1 MARTCLCAPTMH
13 AGSFRC
19 RLHRSTEKGWAG
31 RPIRASSSSSTAK
44 GPHATAETASSRP
57 VGDNRSGK
65 RFTVPFA
72 ARRSNRVMSAS
83 KSSETKL
90 CTDALNDKAL
100 IACKKDEI
108 LGPSVEELRIISPSD
123 DQLQVPKSKA
133 SFKIAAKTT
142 AELVPGAGS
151 TIALRIVQS
160 EDQENAAT
168 VTDLASAKL
177 QKEVAADAL
186 HCNVCMNA

>member
-1 MARTCLCAPTMH
+1 MH

-19 RLHRSTEKGWAG
+19 RLHRSSEKSWAG

-44 GPHATAETASSRP
+44 GPHATAETASSKP

-90 CTDALNDKAL
+90 RTDALNDKAL
-100 IACKKDEI
+100 IACKKEEI

-123 DQLQVPKSKA
+123 DQLQYV
-133 SFKIAAKTT
+133 
-142 AELVPGAGS
+142 
-151 TIALRIVQS
+151 
-160 EDQENAAT
+160 
-168 VTDLASAKL
+168 
-177 QKEVAADAL
+177 
-186 HCNVCMNA
+186 